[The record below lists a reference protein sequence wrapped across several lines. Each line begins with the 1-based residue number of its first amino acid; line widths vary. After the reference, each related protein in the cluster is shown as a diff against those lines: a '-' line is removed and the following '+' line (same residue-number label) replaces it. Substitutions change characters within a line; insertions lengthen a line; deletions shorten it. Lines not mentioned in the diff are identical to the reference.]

1 MAELRKVPL
10 HRALTRPQLFAGGE
24 REPMLMLGLT
34 CFTLIFVGL
43 SWFTTILALS
53 LYVFGSLGLRQLAKS
68 DALMTR
74 VYQRH
79 AAYAPFMTAR
89 ATPWANARKF
99 KGWS

>member
-24 REPMLMLGLT
+24 REPMLMLGLI

-43 SWFTTILALS
+43 SWFTAIMALS
-53 LYVFGSLGLRQLAKS
+53 LYFVGSLGLRQLAKS

-74 VYQRH
+74 VYRRH
-79 AAYAPFMTAR
+79 AAYAPFLTAR
-89 ATPWANARKF
+89 PTPWANPKTF
-99 KGWS
+99 KGWG